1 MAVMKVGVND
11 QESFLAQRDLP
22 GGKKTMNAWYWYVEG
37 QAYDQALANG

>member
-1 MAVMKVGVND
+1 MAVMKVGVAD

-22 GGKKTMNAWYWYVEG
+22 GGKKTMTAWYWYVEG